1 MANTVQPPVLLSR
14 ILTFVLATSVVVLCT
29 LLFTIAKM
37 TPLERPEVF
46 FLFTPTRSATNIV
59 IEPFVPDSGNAVAI
73 ERYKEGF
80 IREYIIA
87 RNTISQDSG
96 VMRRNWSTIVKP
108 WSSREVFTQFTK
120 TKLYKNVTFN
130 EKIPNNISCDVDFD
144 SYTTK
149 RPILRMYKD
158 RDEYD
163 VKFILVCKNSSG
175 QTTQENYRMQIKIQ
189 SELNGKISG
198 TLEQLDKLR
207 DNPLGIQVVQYNVMD
222 GKIDPLDSDIAY

>member
-1 MANTVQPPVLLSR
+1 
-14 ILTFVLATSVVVLCT
+14 
-29 LLFTIAKM
+29 M